1 MKIKRMD
8 DNVIRNIKN
17 KSKNRSIFSI
27 VFSYMLKLIFAFI
40 LITLFAIFAAPKIF
54 NEEIEVSKYNIT
66 TDKPL
71 LAPLKIAV
79 IADLHGAFYGAG
91 QEELLSKIQNENPDF
106 VVLAGDIV
114 DDKTPRLG
122 SFVLLNGLTY
132 DKYPMYYVS
141 GNHEYWSKHIE
152 EIKDEIKALGI
163 KVLEGHNV
171 VYTRLNPANP
181 ENLENVDKINI
192 SGIDDPEDPYE
203 NTVFQLKRAYS
214 EIEEIDN
221 YKILI
226 AHRPELIGEY
236 LEYPYD
242 LIISGHAHGGQ
253 WRIPRILENGF
264 FAPNQGFFP
273 KYTQGQAQYGNTIHV
288 ISRGLSSKQDIDI
301 PRIFNRP
308 ELVIIEITSERN

>member
-8 DNVIRNIKN
+8 ENVIRNIKN

-27 VFSYMLKLIFAFI
+27 IFSYILKLIIAFI
-40 LITLFAIFAAPKIF
+40 LLIVFAIFAAPKIF
-54 NEEIEVSKYNIT
+54 NEQIEVSKYNIIT
-66 TDKPL
+66 EKHL
-71 LAPLKIAV
+71 AAPLKIAV
-79 IADLHGAFYGAG
+79 IADLHGAYYGDG
-91 QEELLSKIQNENPDF
+91 QEELLSKIKNESPDF

-114 DDKTPRLG
+114 DDKTPDEG
-122 SFVLLNGLTY
+122 SFILMNGLK
-132 DKYPMYYVS
+132 DDNYPMYYVS
-141 GNHEYWSKHIE
+141 GNHEYWTKRIE
-152 EIKDEIKALGI
+152 KVKDEIMALGI
-163 KVLEGHNV
+163 KVLEGHTV
-171 VYTRLNPANP
+171 VYTR
-181 ENLENVDKINI
+181 EIEENVDNINI

-226 AHRPELIGEY
+226 AHRPELIEEY

-253 WRIPRILENGF
+253 WRIPHILERGF

-273 KYTQGQAQYGNTIHV
+273 KYTQGETKYGNTTHI
-288 ISRGLSSKQDIDI
+288 ISRGLSSRQDIDI
-301 PRIFNRP
+301 PRVFNRP
-308 ELVIIEITSERN
+308 ELVIIEISSENN